1 MHLIFSPHMFMVPNV
16 PEISILASPPDDT
29 RISGRSSSRAK
40 KNAVPVSERYPA
52 DFASAD
58 FAGFPHAFDPNGR
71 GASERL

>member
-1 MHLIFSPHMFMVPNV
+1 MVLVSNLS
-16 PEISILASPPDDT
+16 EISTPAGPPADT
-29 RISGRSSSRAK
+29 RISGRSSPRAK
-40 KNAVPVSERYPA
+40 ENAVPVSDRDPV